1 MVHEISTKLAPIGG
15 QTTPAFQQ
23 PVSQP
28 AKQEL
33 GIAQEK
39 PSVALAPVKKAE
51 IKVDP
56 IEMQKS
62 LSQSIERLNQ
72 MMLQNGRN
80 LSFSIDPSLEIPIIT
95 VKNEETGEVVRQ
107 IPTQAVVQVAHN
119 FDALKGILLN
129 AKI

>member
-1 MVHEISTKLAPIGG
+1 MVHEISTKLPSLSG
-15 QTTPAFQQ
+15 QINSTLQ

-33 GIAQEK
+33 SVPQEK
-39 PSVALAPVKKAE
+39 PSIALIPIKKAE

-95 VKNEETGEVVRQ
+95 VKNEETGEVIRQ

-119 FDALKGILLN
+119 FDALKGVLLN

>member
-1 MVHEISTKLAPIGG
+1 MLHEINTK
-15 QTTPAFQQ
+15 
-23 PVSQP
+23 SQP
-28 AKQEL
+28 AVGQMSSAL
-33 GIAQEK
+33 QPVK
-39 PSVALAPVKKAE
+39 PTIDEPVSNKSNKTQTVVKKAE
-51 IKVDP
+51 INVDP
-56 IEMQKS
+56 VELQKN
-62 LSQSIERLNQ
+62 LSQSIERLNKL
-72 MMLQNGRN
+72 MLQNGRN

>member
-1 MVHEISTKLAPIGG
+1 MVQEISTKLPSLSGLINSALQPAP
-15 QTTPAFQQ
+15 
-23 PVSQP
+23 QP

-33 GIAQEK
+33 SVAQEK
-39 PSVALAPVKKAE
+39 TNIALIPIKKAE
-51 IKVDP
+51 IKVDL

-95 VKNEETGEVVRQ
+95 VKNEETGEVIRQ

-119 FDALKGILLN
+119 FDALKGVLLN

>member
-1 MVHEISTKLAPIGG
+1 MVQEITAKLAPVPG
-15 QTTPAFQQ
+15 QTS
-23 PVSQP
+23 PVLQAGLQP
-28 AKQEL
+28 AKQDV
-33 GIAQEK
+33 AVAPEK
-39 PSVALAPVKKAE
+39 TNVAIAPVKKAE

-56 IEMQKS
+56 IEMQKN
-62 LSQSIERLNQ
+62 LSQSIDRLNQ
-72 MMLQNGRN
+72 MMIKSGRN

-95 VKNEETGEVVRQ
+95 VKNDATGEVVRQ

>member
-1 MVHEISTKLAPIGG
+1 MLHEINSKSQLAVG
-15 QTTPAFQQ
+15 QLSSSLQ
-23 PVSQP
+23 PV
-28 AKQEL
+28 
-33 GIAQEK
+33 K
-39 PSVALAPVKKAE
+39 PTFEDAVSNNSNKTIVAIIKAE
-51 IKVDP
+51 INVDP
-56 IEMQKS
+56 VELQKN
-62 LSQSIERLNQ
+62 LSQSIERLNKL
-72 MMLQNGRN
+72 MLQNGRN

>member
-1 MVHEISTKLAPIGG
+1 MVQEISTHLPSLSGQINSALQPAP
-15 QTTPAFQQ
+15 
-23 PVSQP
+23 QP

-33 GIAQEK
+33 GFTQEK
-39 PSVALAPVKKAE
+39 PSIALTPIKKAE

-95 VKNEETGEVVRQ
+95 VKNEETGEVIRQ

-119 FDALKGILLN
+119 FDALKGVLLN

>member
-1 MVHEISTKLAPIGG
+1 MVHEISTNLAPSTGHLS
-15 QTTPAFQQ
+15 PALQ
-23 PVSQP
+23 PVMRP
-28 AKQEL
+28 EKQD
-33 GIAQEK
+33 GG
-39 PSVALAPVKKAE
+39 VAADKTHLNVKPVKKAE

-56 IEMQKS
+56 IELQKN

-107 IPTQAVVQVAHN
+107 IPTQAVVKVAHN
-119 FDALKGILLN
+119 FDALKGVLLN
-129 AKI
+129 TKI